1 MGLQVSFALLVGIGT
16 SFFHTRLLIEAL
28 GLTAVTVA
36 CIFIIASSTSVD
48 FTMAGGGLPSD
59 ACLKHH
65 ASFQDLPLSH
75 LVGTLAVVLLQHMV
89 GGSVQASV

>member
-16 SFFHTRLLIEAL
+16 TFFHTHLLIEAL

-48 FTMAGGGLPSD
+48 FTMAGAGQSASA
-59 ACLKHH
+59 ACLIHDTFSQNL
-65 ASFQDLPLSH
+65 ALSQN
-75 LVGTLAVVLLQHMV
+75 AR
-89 GGSVQASV
+89 